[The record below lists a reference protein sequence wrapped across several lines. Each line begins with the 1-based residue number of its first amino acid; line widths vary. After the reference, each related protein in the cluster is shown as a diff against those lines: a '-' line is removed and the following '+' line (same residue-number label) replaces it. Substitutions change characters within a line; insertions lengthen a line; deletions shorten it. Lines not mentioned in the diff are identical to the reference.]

1 MILRKLARAIAEQN
15 WFTVTLEILIVVV
28 GIFIG
33 LQVDDWNEARKDRA
47 REAEFLDRI
56 DAELALDIGEFDRSI
71 ALAQTRA
78 GDAELV
84 LASLADPALPARQP
98 TEFVRAI
105 VRAGF
110 TYSAVISDHTF
121 EEIKSAGELGIVRDV
136 DLRASITRYYQHR
149 NQTSQWDHVREMNQ
163 AEYIKRQVSIVSTPH
178 LLAFSRSRAGMEV
191 TPEEATATFERMRE
205 RTEYID
211 WLPFALSF
219 LLETGDLNREV
230 KHQAEALRAEIAAA
244 PR

>member
-1 MILRKLARAIAEQN
+1 MILRRLTRALAEQN
-15 WFTVTLEILIVVV
+15 WFTVVLEVLIVVV

-56 DAELALDIGEFDRSI
+56 DAELALDIDEFDRSI
-71 ALAQTRA
+71 ALAETRA
-78 GDAELV
+78 GDAELI
-84 LASLADPALPARQP
+84 LASLADPTLPMRQP
-98 TEFVRAI
+98 TDFVRAI

-136 DLRASITRYYQHR
+136 NLRASITRYYQQR
-149 NQTSQWDHVREMNQ
+149 NQTGQWDYVREMNQ
-163 AEYIKRQVSIVSTPH
+163 TEYIKRQVGIVSTPH
-178 LLAFSRSRAGMEV
+178 LLAFSLSRAGMEA
-191 TPEEATATFERMRE
+191 TPEEASAAFEQMRE
-205 RTEYID
+205 RPNYID

-219 LLETGDLNREV
+219 LIETRELNREA
-230 KHQAEALRAEIAAA
+230 KSQAEALRAKIAAA